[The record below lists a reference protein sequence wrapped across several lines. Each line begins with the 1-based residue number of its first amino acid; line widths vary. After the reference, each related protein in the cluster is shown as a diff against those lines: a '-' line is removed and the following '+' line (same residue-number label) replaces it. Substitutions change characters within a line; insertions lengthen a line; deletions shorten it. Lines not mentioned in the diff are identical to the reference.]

1 MDDVSRQDR
10 PVMRED
16 GQGPIGA
23 GRGKRHGGCHGD
35 FAICVGNG
43 QLHQTELGG
52 VAGALNCMHDQQIII
67 SDGKPKRKYIV
78 RRLTPLE
85 CCRLQ
90 GFPDWWEDGV
100 GGSDSERYRLWGNGM
115 ALPNMLYVMEGIK
128 EALDGNK

>member
-1 MDDVSRQDR
+1 MDDISRQDR
-10 PVMRED
+10 PVMCED

-23 GRGKRHGGCHGD
+23 GRSKRYVCGTYYSNQYG
-35 FAICVGNG
+35 
-43 QLHQTELGG
+43 TYKSGG
-52 VAGALNCMHDQQIII
+52 VSCTLSERDYKFSNELVAEKEG
-67 SDGKPKRKYIV
+67 RKYVV

-90 GFPDWWEDGV
+90 GFPDFWEDGV
-100 GGSDSERYRLWGNGM
+100 NGSDAARYRMWGNGM

>member
-23 GRGKRHGGCHGD
+23 GRGKRNVCGTFYSRQYAMYESGGAACTLSQRD
-35 FAICVGNG
+35 YKSPN
-43 QLHQTELGG
+43 ELIAENTG
-52 VAGALNCMHDQQIII
+52 
-67 SDGKPKRKYIV
+67 RKYIV

-90 GFPDWWEDGV
+90 GFPDWWEDDV

-128 EALDGNK
+128 EALNGNE